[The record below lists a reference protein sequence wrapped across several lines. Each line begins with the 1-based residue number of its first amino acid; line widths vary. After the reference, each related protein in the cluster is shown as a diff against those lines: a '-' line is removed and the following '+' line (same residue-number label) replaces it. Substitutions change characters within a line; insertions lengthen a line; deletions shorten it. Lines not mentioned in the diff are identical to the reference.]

1 VTNVWQPWVV
11 CCFRPSLLPDVVKE
25 PLSRVPEVARSVAVA
40 GGLGDVVLLVQFE
53 QRLRQNIAK
62 EEEEG
67 NVNPTKLPTN

>member
-1 VTNVWQPWVV
+1 
-11 CCFRPSLLPDVVKE
+11 
-25 PLSRVPEVARSVAVA
+25 
-40 GGLGDVVLLVQFE
+40 VQFE